1 MSTFN
6 FAPVEKALTKVKNQ
20 TFVAQEKQGWKKMV
34 EMLYFN
40 YAIAKQQAGVD
51 MRKDKDFME
60 FVNKINFNDTL
71 QVAAIVPY
79 IDWYVTANPDL
90 YKKMRNY
97 L

>member
-1 MSTFN
+1 
-6 FAPVEKALTKVKNQ
+6 
-20 TFVAQEKQGWKKMV
+20 
-34 EMLYFN
+34 MLYFN

-90 YKKMRNY
+90 Y
-97 L
+97 